1 VSEKGKRLPDWRTVP
16 TWALVAG
23 LVGLST
29 LVRFWAGNRIRGLWI
44 MPDEAIYAEVAQSLY
59 RSGEFSILGQTA
71 YYSFVYPALIGLPL
85 VAGDLERGYVMVK
98 LVQALAMSLTAVPVY
113 LWGRQ
118 LTSRG
123 WALAAALLTV
133 AGPALL
139 FTGLLMTEVAFYPML
154 VLAAWAMARA
164 LERPTRRRQA
174 ILILAIAGAAAT
186 RLQAMVLVPVLLTAL
201 VLKALFDRDRRTIV
215 RFTPTLAG
223 VGVLSLA
230 WIAFRLKD
238 GGSWTRLL
246 GSYAA
251 AGEKA
256 YDPVEAANFVVYH
269 LADVLLL
276 TALFPV
282 CAVVLLT
289 VEAARGRERSE
300 AVRAYLAVTLA
311 LSVWLILEVGVFASA
326 NVGRLAE
333 RDLIGLAPVLFLG
346 FCVWLRRGG
355 ARPLLLTSVV
365 VLALLVPV
373 LALPLDRMV
382 VSEALTDAFTVVP
395 LFWLVRD
402 GHETAVQAVV
412 YGGAAVLL
420 ALFALLPRRALLVLP
435 AVVLAAL
442 VGTSFAATQ
451 EITKRANYDQ
461 EFLLGGKRDWVDE
474 AAKGRTAYLF
484 AGEFYW
490 NGVWQALFW
499 NSKLQRIY
507 SRYPAVVPGP
517 LPQEYVITTG
527 DGRLL
532 QSDGSE
538 IPERYVIATTNQKL
552 IGRPIT
558 SIRQTGLE
566 SEGLTLWR
574 VQPPLRL
581 SYTVTG
587 VRRDGD
593 MHEPG
598 RIIAYDCRGGGFFR
612 VQLIAKASKRVEV
625 FRNRGLYERLTFR
638 GPDQTWGAEIPAGEG
653 SEDGTCTLEVRGD
666 SLLGSTVFEF
676 VRV

>member
-1 VSEKGKRLPDWRTVP
+1 VTERGNRLPSWRSLP
-16 TWALVAG
+16 AWAILAG
-23 LVGLST
+23 LVGVST
-29 LVRFWAGNRIRGLWI
+29 LVRFWTGSRIRGLWI

-85 VAGDLERGYVMVK
+85 VAGDLERGYAIVK
-98 LVQALAMSLTAVPVY
+98 FVQALAMSMTAVPVY

-123 WALAAALLTV
+123 WALVAAALTL
-133 AGPALL
+133 AGPALV
-139 FTGLLMTEVAFYPML
+139 FTGLLMTEVAFYPVL

-164 LERPTRRRQA
+164 LEQPTVGRQA
-174 ILILAIAGAAAT
+174 VLVGAIAAAAAT

-201 VLKALFDRDRRTIV
+201 VLKMLFDRDRQILV
-215 RFTPTLAG
+215 RFAPTLGSIA
-223 VGVLSLA
+223 VLSLG
-230 WIAFRLKD
+230 WTAFRLKD

-251 AGEKA
+251 AGEKT
-256 YDPVEAANFVVYH
+256 YDPVESANFVIYH

-276 TALFPV
+276 TAIFPL
-282 CAVVLLT
+282 CAVLLLA
-289 VEAARGRERSE
+289 VDAAQGRERLE
-300 AVRAYLAVTLA
+300 PLRAYLAVALA
-311 LSVWLILEVGVFASA
+311 LSAWLILEVGIFASQ

-355 ARPLLLTSVV
+355 PRPRLRTSLV
-365 VLALLVPV
+365 VLALLLPV
-373 LALPLDRMV
+373 LALPLDRLV

-402 GHETAVQAVV
+402 GHETIVQAVV

-420 ALFALLPRRALLVLP
+420 AVFALVPRRFLIVLP
-435 AVVLAAL
+435 SVVLAAL

-451 EITKRANYDQ
+451 EITNRANYDQ
-461 EFLLGGKRDWVDE
+461 AFLLGGKRDWVDE

-507 SRYPAVVPGP
+507 ARYPAVVPGP
-517 LPQEYVITTG
+517 LPQEFVTTAG

-532 QSDGSE
+532 QRDGSDV
-538 IPERYVIATTNQKL
+538 PERYVIATTNQKL
-552 IGRPIT
+552 IGRPLAR
-558 SIRQTGLE
+558 IRQTGLE
-566 SEGLTLWR
+566 SEGLTLWQ

-587 VRRDGD
+587 VRLDGD
-593 MHEPG
+593 LHEPG
-598 RIIAYDCRGGGFFR
+598 KVIAYDCQQGFFR
-612 VQLIAKASKRVEV
+612 VQLIAKASTRVDV
-625 FRNRGLYERLTFR
+625 IRNGERYERLRFSS
-638 GPDQTWGAEIPAGEG
+638 PEQTWGAEIPAAPG
-653 SEDGTCTLEVRGD
+653 STDGRCTLEVRGD